1 MVKNIIPCA
10 NNKDN
15 KEKNIN
21 DYINSISIKCENEIK
36 KIEKLEKINETDVII
51 PTINCFNDII
61 KYNYNSNQLKSF
73 AKHYGLKISGNK
85 KELITRIYTFL
96 NLSSY
101 IIKIQKKF
109 RGSMVRKLVVSYGPG
124 LRNRKICTNET
135 DFVSMDLLTEIPYNQ
150 FFSYKDV
157 DGIIYGFELS
167 SIYNLICKN
176 MNINTINK
184 EITNPY
190 NRQNIPEFVYDN
202 IKQIIRLSKIVNI
215 DIDLIIEQTTNLS
228 DDKTIELRA
237 LALFQNINSL
247 GNYSDPSWFLSLN
260 KPNLIK
266 LVRELV
272 DIWNYRLQISDETKR
287 KICPPNG
294 DPFRNMNIA
303 SILTESH
310 LNNVKKLILELLEKF
325 VNSGV
330 DNDSK
335 SLGAYYVLG
344 ALTIVNSQAATTIPW
359 LFQSFAYFQ
368 NM

>member
-1 MVKNIIPCA
+1 MVKPITSSA
-10 NNKDN
+10 SVNKD
-15 KEKNIN
+15 KNIN
-21 DYINSISIKCENEIK
+21 DYINSISIKYENEIK
-36 KIEKLEKINETDVII
+36 KIEKLEKIDENVVSI
-51 PTINCFNDII
+51 PSINCFNDII
-61 KYNYNSNQLKSF
+61 KYNYNLTQLKLF
-73 AKHYGLKISGNK
+73 AKHYGLKVSGNK

-101 IIKIQKKF
+101 IIKIQKVF
-109 RGSMVRKLVVSYGPG
+109 RGNMVRKLVHAYGPG
-124 LRNRKICTNET
+124 LRNRKACTNET
-135 DFVSMDLLTEIPYNQ
+135 DFVSMDNLNEIPYNQ

-157 DGIIYGFELS
+157 DGTIYGFELS
-167 SIYNLICKN
+167 SFYNLICKN
-176 MNINTINK
+176 MNINSINK

-190 NRQNIPEFVYDN
+190 NRKNIPDFVYNN
-202 IKQIIRLSKIVNI
+202 IKKIIRLSKILHINI
-215 DIDLIIEQTTNLS
+215 ELIIEQTTNLS

-237 LALFQNINSL
+237 LALFQNINAL

-260 KPNLIK
+260 RQNLIRF
-266 LVRELV
+266 VRELV

-294 DPFRNMNIA
+294 DPFRNLNMA
-303 SILTESH
+303 SIFTESH
-310 LNNVKKLILELLEKF
+310 LNNIKKLILELLEKF

-344 ALTIVNSQAATTIPW
+344 ALTIVNSQAASTIPW